1 MVCDSIFTATRT
13 EPCQETFKT
22 QSGPLNCENV
32 EFAVKFLTLTK
43 QKPNFVIGLIIIKV
57 NIERLERVTGKFLK
71 NYFTLTIASMATVAL
86 EIGIL

>member
-1 MVCDSIFTATRT
+1 MCDSIFTATRI
-13 EPCQETFKT
+13 EACQDIFKT

-57 NIERLERVTGKFLK
+57 NIERLERVTRKFLK
-71 NYFTLTIASMATVAL
+71 NYFTLTIASMATVTL
-86 EIGIL
+86 KIGVL

>member
-1 MVCDSIFTATRT
+1 MCDSIFTATRT
-13 EPCQETFKT
+13 EPCQETFNT

-32 EFAVKFLTLTK
+32 ESAVKFLTLTK

-86 EIGIL
+86 KIGIL